1 MDDHQGQTPFGPKKD
16 GHAAFP
22 PALTEPV
29 PYSDDGMVPMATSYP
44 DFGAVAS
51 SDIAFCGPA
60 SVAEFVKWCQ
70 TWVKRLHWF
79 RGQILDNLGSPVLDG
94 DREWVSEYI
103 ESATPKT
110 VADHCRQQLHEFGI
124 IDIPQSLDCSDED
137 VDPDTLEYCQ
147 RVERL
152 LSWATGRCRAQ
163 FSQPPPPTP
172 APTVGQ
178 TPAERTPE
186 TPTDYPAIALLSVF
200 TNGVSDDRIKRASQV
215 LADDTL
221 TANEKLTKIDAL
233 MPFPPTASAEKLG
246 ELLGKS
252 KQAVLKTDWWIQKRK
267 GEKDDEIGRRR
278 AGHQQRTEGHEKRD
292 ATDDDDGR

>member
-1 MDDHQGQTPFGPKKD
+1 MDNHQGQTPFGPKKD
-16 GHAAFP
+16 GHAASA

-29 PYSDDGMVPMATSYP
+29 PYSDDGMVPIATSFP

-79 RGQILDNLGSPVLDG
+79 RGQILDNLVSLVRDE
-94 DREWVSEYI
+94 DRQWVSSYI

-124 IDIPQSLDCSDED
+124 IDIPQNLDVSDED
-137 VDPDTLEYCQ
+137 VDPYTPDYCQ

-152 LSWATGRCRAQ
+152 LSWATGQCRAQ
-163 FSQPPPPTP
+163 FSQPPPTP
-172 APTVGQ
+172 APAVGQ
-178 TPAERTPE
+178 TPEERTPE
-186 TPTDYPAIALLSVF
+186 TPTDDPTIALLSVYS
-200 TNGVSDDRIKRASQV
+200 NGVSDDRIRQASQV
-215 LADDTL
+215 LTDDTL

-233 MPFPPTASAEKLG
+233 MRIPPTASAERLG
-246 ELLGKS
+246 QLLGTS
-252 KQAVLKTDWWIQKRK
+252 KQAVLKTDWWDKNRS
-267 GEKDDEIGRRR
+267 GEKDNEIGRRR
-278 AGHQQRTEGHEKRD
+278 AGHQQRAEGHKKRD
-292 ATDDDDGR
+292 ATDEDDGR